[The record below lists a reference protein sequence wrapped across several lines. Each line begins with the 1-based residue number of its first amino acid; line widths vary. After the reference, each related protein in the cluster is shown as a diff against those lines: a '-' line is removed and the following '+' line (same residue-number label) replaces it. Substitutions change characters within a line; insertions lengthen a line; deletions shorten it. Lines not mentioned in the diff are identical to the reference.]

1 MTGFGATIA
10 KENYDKGVINT
21 LSLFL
26 RSGTTEKELLDKGF
40 SKDYIE
46 KAKELAQLTEAD
58 GGILFAHWGCKGTI
72 GASGLIK
79 NSLEASGLPTI
90 ILDGDGCNPANTS
103 DGQVSTRIQAY
114 MEMLKEAKSH
124 DTLCL

>member
-26 RSGTTEKELLDKGF
+26 RSGTTEKEGF

-46 KAKELAQLTEAD
+46 KAKELN
-58 GGILFAHWGCKGTI
+58 K
-72 GASGLIK
+72 K
-79 NSLEASGLPTI
+79 
-90 ILDGDGCNPANTS
+90 
-103 DGQVSTRIQAY
+103 
-114 MEMLKEAKSH
+114 
-124 DTLCL
+124 

>member
-26 RSGTTEKELLDKGF
+26 RSGTTEKELPDKGF

-46 KAKELAQLTEAD
+46 KAKELN
-58 GGILFAHWGCKGTI
+58 K
-72 GASGLIK
+72 K
-79 NSLEASGLPTI
+79 
-90 ILDGDGCNPANTS
+90 
-103 DGQVSTRIQAY
+103 
-114 MEMLKEAKSH
+114 
-124 DTLCL
+124 